1 MDFKGFGTT
10 RNPRLK
16 IFTIGIIY
24 CLSICND
31 IFELSRGVAVNSELM
46 QNDYFRTMKHTI
58 FIFAAAALILASAVR
73 AWAQGPDYDTQ
84 FTSGPDSEQDFV
96 ISKSADYDTWF
107 TSERLRV
114 DFILAGDADSQQAYL
129 SGLMKECAWAGSRES
144 LIDPFRYGEYMFEV
158 WSGDTLVY
166 SKGFSTLFQ
175 EWRTTPEARE
185 VSRAYNQ
192 SVWMPFPKNE
202 VCIILSERVKE
213 AGESGAA
220 GGFREIFSC
229 TVDPGNALVSR
240 EAAPDYAITP
250 LLVSGEMGNK
260 VDLLFV
266 AEGYTV
272 GQMDKFHKDCR
283 KFMEYLFSME
293 PYKSRMDDFN
303 VSAVD
308 VVSPEQ
314 GTDIPDLGIWKH
326 TALNSHFYTFYI
338 DRYLTVTDYK
348 SIADNVA
355 GVPFDVIFIVVNE
368 EKYGG
373 GGIYNSYALGTSGDG
388 LSYQVFAHE
397 FGHSFAGLGD
407 EYFTSDVA
415 YENYYNTDI
424 EPWEPNITTMI
435 DFAGKWKDMID
446 YGEWDEGQVGIH
458 EGGGYMAKG
467 VYRSRE
473 DCRMRTNTAPD
484 FCPVCQRAI
493 NRMIDYYCR

>member
-1 MDFKGFGTT
+1 MKHI
-10 RNPRLK
+10 
-16 IFTIGIIY
+16 IFT
-24 CLSICND
+24 
-31 IFELSRGVAVNSELM
+31 
-46 QNDYFRTMKHTI
+46 
-58 FIFAAAALILASAVR
+58 FAATALTIASAVC
-73 AWAQGPDYDTQ
+73 AWAQSP
-84 FTSGPDSEQDFV
+84 
-96 ISKSADYDTWF
+96 DYDTWF
-107 TSERLRV
+107 TSDRLRV

-129 SGLMKECAWAGSRES
+129 AGLRRECAWAGSHES

-338 DRYLTVTDYK
+338 DRYLTITDYK

>member
-1 MDFKGFGTT
+1 VDFKGFGTGQ
-10 RNPRLK
+10 NPHLK
-16 IFTIGIIY
+16 FFVKELIC
-24 CLSICND
+24 CLSMCNNA
-31 IFELSRGVAVNSELM
+31 FELSRGVAVNSELM
-46 QNDYFRTMKHTI
+46 QNDYFRTMKHII
-58 FIFAAAALILASAVR
+58 FILAATALTIASAVC
-73 AWAQGPDYDTQ
+73 AWAQSPDYD
-84 FTSGPDSEQDFV
+84 
-96 ISKSADYDTWF
+96 AWF
-107 TSERLRV
+107 TSDRLRV
-114 DFILAGDADSQQAYL
+114 DFVLAGNADSQHAYL
-129 SGLMKECAWAGSRES
+129 SALTKECAWAGSHAS

-240 EAAPDYAITP
+240 EATPDYAITP

-303 VSAVD
+303 VTAVD
-308 VVSPEQ
+308 VISPEQ
-314 GTDIPDLGIWKH
+314 GTDIPDQGIWKH

-348 SIADNVA
+348 AIADNVA
-355 GVPFDVIFIVVNE
+355 GVPFDALFIVVNE

-373 GGIYNSYALGTSGDG
+373 GGIYNSYALGTAGDE
-388 LSYQVFAHE
+388 LSYQVFVHE

-407 EYFTSDVA
+407 EYFTSEAA
-415 YENYYNTDI
+415 YENFYISDI
-424 EPWEPNITTMI
+424 EPWEPNITTMA
-435 DFAGKWKDMID
+435 DFGSKWKDMMD
-446 YGEWDEGQVGIH
+446 SGKWDEAQVGIH

-493 NRMIDYYCR
+493 NRMIDYYCK

>member
-1 MDFKGFGTT
+1 MKHI
-10 RNPRLK
+10 
-16 IFTIGIIY
+16 IFT
-24 CLSICND
+24 
-31 IFELSRGVAVNSELM
+31 
-46 QNDYFRTMKHTI
+46 
-58 FIFAAAALILASAVR
+58 FAATALTIASAVC
-73 AWAQGPDYDTQ
+73 AWAQSP
-84 FTSGPDSEQDFV
+84 
-96 ISKSADYDTWF
+96 DYDTWF
-107 TSERLRV
+107 TSDRLRV

-129 SGLMKECAWAGSRES
+129 AGLRRECAWAGSHES

-266 AEGYTV
+266 AEGYMV

-446 YGEWDEGQVGIH
+446 SGKWDEVQVGIH